1 MQFDV
6 EHRTPTTFSPP
17 GYFAL
22 FTLISDRVV
31 RIEEIR
37 NDPVGKGLGIGAGVG
52 AGLTLLAIAG
62 CDQLNY
68 DVSLSPS

>member
-1 MQFDV
+1 
-6 EHRTPTTFSPP
+6 
-17 GYFAL
+17 L